1 MRLSQT
7 LSAGLLI
14 CALTPSIAVAQE
26 TDADQADR
34 GAPISTSS
42 GSGFNFKPSFTIGFD
57 YSEGDFGST
66 AVDADGD
73 ILETTTLS
81 VPVSARLDVGDFR
94 FSVTGS
100 WVQIEGPGGVLPGGV
115 IVDGDGAGV
124 DPDVPAISELETN
137 DGFGDLTLGV
147 NYNVP
152 TSVTGAFLVQL
163 QGRLKLPTASNAA
176 LTTNEVDGGLAV
188 DIAYPIGD
196 FTPFVTTGFRWR
208 GDPEGT
214 NLNNTFNVSVGG
226 SYNLPGGYAVVA
238 SYDFREETVDTAE
251 ESQEIFG
258 AIAGKFNDNLRWTV
272 YGSVGFTDGAPDQG
286 AGFQLIAS
294 F

>member
-1 MRLSQT
+1 MMRLPQILAVAL
-7 LSAGLLI
+7 LSAVLV
-14 CALTPSIAVAQE
+14 PIASAQD
-26 TDADQADR
+26 TDADKATRATDNN
-34 GAPISTSS
+34 APLRLT
-42 GSGFNFKPSFTIGFD
+42 PSFTIGFD
-57 YSEGDFGST
+57 YSEGDFGT
-66 AVDADGD
+66 ASVDADGD
-73 ILETTTLS
+73 ILDTTTLS
-81 VPVSARLDVGDFR
+81 VPISARVDVGDFR

-115 IVDGDGAGV
+115 IVDGADGGDDV
-124 DPDVPAISELETN
+124 DLAPDTPAISELETN

-152 TSVTGAFLVQL
+152 SSVTGAFLVQL

-176 LTTNEVDGGLAV
+176 LTTNEVDGGIAV
-188 DIAYPIGD
+188 DVAYPVGD
-196 FTPFVTTGFRWR
+196 LTPFVTGGFRWR
-208 GDPEGT
+208 GDPEGAE
-214 NLNNTFNVSVGG
+214 LNNTFNVSVGA
-226 SYNLPGGYAVVA
+226 SYNLPGGIALVG
-238 SYDFREETVDTAE
+238 SYDFREATVDTAE

-258 AIAGKFNDNLRWTV
+258 AVAGKFNDNLRWTL

>member
-1 MRLSQT
+1 MMRISQI
-7 LSAGLLI
+7 LAAGLI
-14 CALTPSIAVAQE
+14 SVMVTPVALAQDS
-26 TDADQADR
+26 DADKADR
-34 GAPISTSS
+34 VTDTSAPLS
-42 GSGFNFKPSFTIGFD
+42 FKPSFTIGFD
-57 YSEGDFGST
+57 YSEGDFGTTSE
-66 AVDADGD
+66 DIDGN
-73 ILETTTLS
+73 ILDTTTLA
-81 VPVSARLDVGDFR
+81 VPVSARVDVGDFR

-115 IVDGDGAGV
+115 VIGDGVADGVVV
-124 DPDVPAISELETN
+124 DPDAPAISELETN

-152 TSVTGAFLVQL
+152 ANLTGDFLVQL

-176 LTTNEVDGGLAV
+176 LTTNEIDGGIAI
-188 DIAYPIGD
+188 DIAYPIGN

-208 GDPEGT
+208 GDPEGAD
-214 NLNNTFNVSVGG
+214 LNNTFNVSVGG
-226 SYNLPGGYAVVA
+226 SYNLPGGIALVG

-258 AIAGKFNDNLRWTV
+258 AIAGKFNDNLRWTL

-286 AGFQLIAS
+286 AGVQLIAS

>member
-1 MRLSQT
+1 MMRISQI
-7 LSAGLLI
+7 LAAGLI
-14 CALTPSIAVAQE
+14 SVMVTPVALAQDS
-26 TDADQADR
+26 DADKADR
-34 GAPISTSS
+34 TTDKSAPLS
-42 GSGFNFKPSFTIGFD
+42 FKPSFTIGFD
-57 YSEGDFGST
+57 YSEGDFGTTSE
-66 AVDADGD
+66 DIDGN
-73 ILETTTLS
+73 ILDTTTLS
-81 VPVSARLDVGDFR
+81 VPVSARVDVGDFR

-115 IVDGDGAGV
+115 VIGDGVADGVVV
-124 DPDVPAISELETN
+124 DPDAPAISELETN

-152 TSVTGAFLVQL
+152 ANLTGDFLVQL

-176 LTTNEVDGGLAV
+176 LTTNEVDGGVAI
-188 DIAYPIGD
+188 DIAYPIGN

-208 GDPEGT
+208 GDPEGAD
-214 NLNNTFNVSVGG
+214 LNNTFNVSVGG
-226 SYNLPGGYAVVA
+226 SYNLPGGIALVG

-251 ESQEIFG
+251 ESQEVFG
-258 AIAGKFNDNLRWTV
+258 AIAGKFNDNLRWTL

-286 AGFQLIAS
+286 AGVQLIAS

>member
-1 MRLSQT
+1 MMRLPQILAVAL
-7 LSAGLLI
+7 LSAVLV
-14 CALTPSIAVAQE
+14 PIASAQD
-26 TDADQADR
+26 TDADKATRATDNN
-34 GAPISTSS
+34 APLRLT
-42 GSGFNFKPSFTIGFD
+42 PSFTIGFD
-57 YSEGDFGST
+57 YSEGDFGT
-66 AVDADGD
+66 ASVDADGD
-73 ILETTTLS
+73 ILDTTTLS
-81 VPVSARLDVGDFR
+81 VPISARVDVGDFR

-115 IVDGDGAGV
+115 IVDGADGGDDV
-124 DPDVPAISELETN
+124 DLAPDTPAISELETN

-152 TSVTGAFLVQL
+152 SSVTGAFLVQL

-176 LTTNEVDGGLAV
+176 LTTNEVDGGIAV
-188 DIAYPIGD
+188 DVAYPVGD
-196 FTPFVTTGFRWR
+196 LTPFVTGGFRWR
-208 GDPEGT
+208 GDPEGAD
-214 NLNNTFNVSVGG
+214 LNNTFNVSVGA
-226 SYNLPGGYAVVA
+226 SYNLPGGIALVG
-238 SYDFREETVDTAE
+238 SYDFREATVDTAE

-258 AIAGKFNDNLRWTV
+258 AVAGKFNDNLRWTL

>member
-1 MRLSQT
+1 MMRLPQI
-7 LSAGLLI
+7 LSAGLISMVLVPF
-14 CALTPSIAVAQE
+14 ASAQD
-26 TDADQADR
+26 TDADKATRATDNNQ
-34 GAPISTSS
+34 PLQFT
-42 GSGFNFKPSFTIGFD
+42 PSFTIGFD
-57 YSEGDFGST
+57 YSEGDFGT
-66 AVDADGD
+66 ASVDADGD
-73 ILETTTLS
+73 ILDTTTLS
-81 VPVSARLDVGDFR
+81 VPISARVDVGDFR

-115 IVDGDGAGV
+115 IVDGADGGDDLDLA
-124 DPDVPAISELETN
+124 PDTPAISELETN

-152 TSVTGAFLVQL
+152 ASVTGAFLVQL

-176 LTTNEVDGGLAV
+176 LTTNEVDGGIAV
-188 DIAYPIGD
+188 DVAYPVGD
-196 FTPFVTTGFRWR
+196 LTPFVTGGFRWR
-208 GDPEGT
+208 GDPDGAD
-214 NLNNTFNVSVGG
+214 LNNTFNVSVGA
-226 SYNLPGGYAVVA
+226 SYNLPGGIALVG
-238 SYDFREETVDTAE
+238 SYDFREATVDTAE

-258 AIAGKFNDNLRWTV
+258 AVAGKFNDNLRWTL

>member
-1 MRLSQT
+1 MMRLPQILAVAL
-7 LSAGLLI
+7 LSAVLV
-14 CALTPSIAVAQE
+14 PIASAQD
-26 TDADQADR
+26 TDADKATRATDNN
-34 GAPISTSS
+34 APLRLT
-42 GSGFNFKPSFTIGFD
+42 PSFTIGFD
-57 YSEGDFGST
+57 YSEGDFGT
-66 AVDADGD
+66 ASVDADGD
-73 ILETTTLS
+73 ILDTTTLS
-81 VPVSARLDVGDFR
+81 VPISARVDVGDFR

-115 IVDGDGAGV
+115 IVDGADGADDV
-124 DPDVPAISELETN
+124 DLAPDTPAISELETN

-152 TSVTGAFLVQL
+152 SSVTGAFLVQL

-176 LTTNEVDGGLAV
+176 LTTNEVDGGIAV
-188 DIAYPIGD
+188 DVAYPVGD
-196 FTPFVTTGFRWR
+196 LTPFVTGGFRWR
-208 GDPEGT
+208 GDPEGAE
-214 NLNNTFNVSVGG
+214 LNNTFNVSVGA
-226 SYNLPGGYAVVA
+226 SYNLPGGIALVG
-238 SYDFREETVDTAE
+238 SYDFREATVDTAE

-258 AIAGKFNDNLRWTV
+258 AVAGKFNDNLRWTL

>member
-1 MRLSQT
+1 MMRISQI
-7 LSAGLLI
+7 LAAGLILAMVTPV
-14 CALTPSIAVAQE
+14 ALAQDS
-26 TDADQADR
+26 DADKADR
-34 GAPISTSS
+34 ATDTSAPLS
-42 GSGFNFKPSFTIGFD
+42 FKPSFTIGFD
-57 YSEGDFGST
+57 YSEGDFGTTSE
-66 AVDADGD
+66 DIDGN
-73 ILETTTLS
+73 ILDTTTLA
-81 VPVSARLDVGDFR
+81 VPVSARVDVGDFR

-115 IVDGDGAGV
+115 VVGDGAADGVVV
-124 DPDVPAISELETN
+124 DPDAPAISELETN

-152 TSVTGAFLVQL
+152 ANLTGDFLVQL

-176 LTTNEVDGGLAV
+176 LTTNEIDGGIAI
-188 DIAYPIGD
+188 DIAYPIGN

-208 GDPEGT
+208 GDPEGAD
-214 NLNNTFNVSVGG
+214 LNNTFNVSVGG
-226 SYNLPGGYAVVA
+226 SYNLPGGIALVG

-258 AIAGKFNDNLRWTV
+258 AIAGKFNDNLRWTL

-286 AGFQLIAS
+286 AGVQLIAS